1 MVFAFNC
8 VSVFLIYL
16 ELSRYFLKDH
26 VPLIKGFFDDY
37 FKSFC
42 DERERAPD
50 AFIVT
55 HILLLMG
62 YYSFLSYPLDAL
74 SL

>member
-1 MVFAFNC
+1 MKFMVFAFNC
-8 VSVFLIYL
+8 VSVLLIYM
-16 ELSRYFLKDH
+16 ELARYFLKDK
-26 VPLIKGFFDDY
+26 VQQVRSIFDKY

-42 DERERAPD
+42 DERERVPD

-62 YYSFLSYPLDAL
+62 
-74 SL
+74 

>member
-8 VSVFLIYL
+8 VTVLLIYM
-16 ELSRYFLKDH
+16 EFARYFLKDK
-26 VPLIKGFFDDY
+26 VPIVSQIFDSY

-42 DERERAPD
+42 DEREKDPD

-62 YYSFLSYPLDAL
+62 
-74 SL
+74 